1 MASGGTVCL
10 LYHFFYPD
18 DVVSARHFG
27 DLAEGL
33 RDRGWHVRVL
43 TSNRLRRRPK
53 ESLPAGRVMHD
64 GIEIHRVWRPRWSQ
78 DGMFARLFN
87 NFWLLAGWL
96 VAVTRAPKPDVLVIG
111 SDPPFAQLLF
121 PALKLISPA
130 SRVVFWC
137 FDLYP
142 DAIAADKPRGKRA
155 IAARAFAKLMRSCY
169 GALDLAVDLGPC
181 MRERL
186 RAYRPALR
194 ATTLVPWAL
203 VEPRKVAQADLHLRR
218 RLFGDARLVL
228 LYSGNLGHAHE
239 FTPFL
244 DLARRLR
251 QRGIVFGFAV
261 TGSRQSELE
270 AAIRPTDTNVRLL
283 PLVPEN
289 QLQAHLEVADI
300 HLASLR
306 AEWAGTVVPSK
317 FFGSLA
323 AGRPLLYAG
332 PANSDIARWID
343 QFDVGLCLSAENTG
357 AVATRLVELAAQQQ
371 QLRRWQDNAF
381 AAYHRFFSKR
391 LTIDGWDTVLRTEM
405 AHRGATGGARE
416 VSPEP
421 EPAETIGLAKW
432 APLASLAEPAAR
444 CPSQRPGSGIAPAPA
459 ERDAAR
465 GLRVCG

>member
-53 ESLPAGRVMHD
+53 QSLPTGRAMHD
-64 GIEIHRVWRPRWSQ
+64 GIEIQRVWRPRWSQ

-96 VAVTRAPKPDVLVIG
+96 LAVSRAPKPDVFVIG

-130 SRVVFWC
+130 SRIVFWC

-155 IAARAFAKLMRSCY
+155 IAARALTKLVRPCY

-186 RAYRPALR
+186 KAYRAALR
-194 ATTLVPWAL
+194 TTTLVPWAL
-203 VEPRKVAQADLHLRR
+203 VEPQKVGQADPHLRR

-228 LYSGNLGHAHE
+228 LYSGNLGHAHQSA
-239 FTPFL
+239 PFL

-251 QRGIVFGFAV
+251 ERGIVFGFAV
-261 TGSRQSELE
+261 TGGRRSELK
-270 AAIRPTDTNVRLL
+270 AAIGPSDTNVRLL
-283 PLVPEN
+283 PVVPEN
-289 QLQAHLEVADI
+289 ELQAHLEAADI
-300 HLASLR
+300 HLVSLR
-306 AEWAGTVVPSK
+306 AEWAGIVVPSK

-323 AGRPLLYAG
+323 AGRPVLYAG
-332 PANSDIARWID
+332 PANSDIARWIED
-343 QFDVGLCLSAENTG
+343 LDVGLCLSSANVDEI
-357 AVATRLVELAAQQQ
+357 AARLVSAVRDPQF
-371 QLRRWQDNAF
+371 LRRWQDNAF
-381 AAYHRFFSKR
+381 TAYHRLFSKR
-391 LTIDGWDTVLRTEM
+391 LVIDGWDTLLRAEFARDEAIADAEEMTAEM
-405 AHRGATGGARE
+405 AQA
-416 VSPEP
+416 
-421 EPAETIGLAKW
+421 
-432 APLASLAEPAAR
+432 AAR
-444 CPSQRPGSGIAPAPA
+444 P
-459 ERDAAR
+459 R
-465 GLRVCG
+465 GL

>member
-1 MASGGTVCL
+1 MRVLSPAIGEIAMASGGSVCL

-33 RDRGWHVRVL
+33 RDRGWHVRVV

-53 ESLPAGRVMHD
+53 ESLPAGRAMHD

-87 NFWLLAGWL
+87 NFWLMAGWL
-96 VAVTRAPKPDVLVIG
+96 VAVARAPKSDVFVIG

-121 PALKLISPA
+121 PALRLISPA
-130 SRVVFWC
+130 SRIVFWC

-155 IAARAFAKLMRSCY
+155 IVARAFARVVRPCY

-186 RAYRPALR
+186 KAYRAALR
-194 ATTLVPWAL
+194 TTTLVPWAL
-203 VEPRKVAQADLHLRR
+203 VEPRKVGQADPHLRH

-239 FTPFL
+239 FAPFL

-251 QRGIVFGFAV
+251 ERGIVFGFAV
-261 TGSRQSELE
+261 TGGRRSELE
-270 AAIRPTDTNVRLL
+270 AAIEPSDTNVRLL
-283 PLVPEN
+283 PVVPEN
-289 QLQAHLEVADI
+289 ELQAHLEAADI
-300 HLASLR
+300 HLVSLR
-306 AEWAGTVVPSK
+306 AEWAGIVVPSK

-323 AGRPLLYAG
+323 AGRPVLYAG
-332 PANSDIARWID
+332 PANSDIARWIED
-343 QFDVGLCLSAENTG
+343 LDVGLCLSSANVDDI
-357 AVATRLVELAAQQQ
+357 AAKLVAAAADPQR
-371 QLRRWQDNAF
+371 LRRWQDNAF
-381 AAYHRFFSKR
+381 AAYHRHFSKQNMLNEWAALISDELGIEYSIDVRNSGELTR
-391 LTIDGWDTVLRTEM
+391 LIL
-405 AHRGATGGARE
+405 
-416 VSPEP
+416 
-421 EPAETIGLAKW
+421 
-432 APLASLAEPAAR
+432 PLAAAPR
-444 CPSQRPGSGIAPAPA
+444 GSN
-459 ERDAAR
+459 ELVR
-465 GLRVCG
+465 LSKSK

>member
-53 ESLPAGRVMHD
+53 ESLPVGRVMHD
-64 GIEIHRVWRPRWSQ
+64 GIEIRRVWRPHWSQ

-96 VAVTRAPKPDVLVIG
+96 VAVARAPKPDMLVIG

-121 PALKLISPA
+121 PALRLISPNT
-130 SRVVFWC
+130 RIVFWC

-155 IAARAFAKLMRSCY
+155 IAARAFAKLVRPCY
-169 GALDLAVDLGPC
+169 RALDLAVDLGPC

-186 RAYRPALR
+186 KAYRPALR
-194 ATTLVPWAL
+194 TTTMVPWAL
-203 VEPRKVAQADLHLRR
+203 VEPDRVGRPDPLTRR
-218 RLFGDARLVL
+218 RLFGDAKLAL

-239 FTPFL
+239 FAPFL

-251 QRGIVFGFAV
+251 QRAPEIVFGFAV
-261 TGSRQSELE
+261 TGSRRSELE
-270 AAIRPTDTNVRLL
+270 AAIGPADSNVRLL
-283 PLVPEN
+283 PVVPEDD
-289 QLQAHLEVADI
+289 LRVHLEAADI

-306 AEWAGTVVPSK
+306 AEWAGIVVPSK

-332 PANSDIARWID
+332 PANSDIARWIEEL
-343 QFDVGLCLSAENTG
+343 DVGLCLSAENTG

-391 LTIDGWDTVLRTEM
+391 LTIDGWDTLLRAELTRDEAMADAEEMTAEM
-405 AHRGATGGARE
+405 AQA
-416 VSPEP
+416 
-421 EPAETIGLAKW
+421 
-432 APLASLAEPAAR
+432 AAR
-444 CPSQRPGSGIAPAPA
+444 P
-459 ERDAAR
+459 R
-465 GLRVCG
+465 GL